1 MTLVQF
7 THYRKHTPSIME
19 RMQARQTDDI
29 QEREQLLRE
38 WETKTPV
45 LIQASKIIA
54 VWEHND
60 VRTVEYMTDGGYR
73 NIGVLETMDE
83 VKRLVSEALSHG

>member
-19 RMQARQTDDI
+19 RMQAARTDDI
-29 QEREQLLRE
+29 LEREELLRE

-45 LIQASKIIA
+45 LIQASKIVA
-54 VWEHND
+54 VWGHKD

-73 NIGVLETMDE
+73 KIDVLETMDE
-83 VKRLVSEALSHG
+83 VKRLISEALSDG